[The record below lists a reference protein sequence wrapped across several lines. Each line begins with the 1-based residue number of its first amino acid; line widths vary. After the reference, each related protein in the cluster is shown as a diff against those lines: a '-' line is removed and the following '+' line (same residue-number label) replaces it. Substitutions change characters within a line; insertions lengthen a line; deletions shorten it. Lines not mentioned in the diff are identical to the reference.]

1 VANKSRVD
9 GMLFKGLSKNQ
20 EPDSTRMVL
29 AAEQV
34 QSIIKGLKTLQD
46 VLVKAGD
53 SIADEVAED
62 VMTN

>member
-1 VANKSRVD
+1 
-9 GMLFKGLSKNQ
+9 MLFKGLSENQ
-20 EPDSTRMVL
+20 EPDSTRIVL